1 MHLREWLLPNKPQP
15 PLLHAATN
23 SVNKASSPS
32 KLSTSNRLS
41 NSRSRKHQRSV
52 HHSIHHSIHGKSR
65 PSRSSRGRSSGLSR
79 MLPQQLRSRKHRLS
93 HPRNHLGRRIRQ
105 SSRPRLS
112 SKPRSRTML
121 SHRIFSSMQ
130 RRSNRNPSGH
140 RSLRR
145 SRWLNKNLPKE
156 CRSSQLLHSSGRSSR
171 KHTLVSRALRALL
184 QK

>member
-1 MHLREWLLPNKPQP
+1 MHLREWPLPNKPQP

-79 MLPQQLRSRKHRLS
+79 MLRQQLRSRKHRLS

-121 SHRIFSSMQ
+121 SNMQ
-130 RRSNRNPSGH
+130 YRSNRSPSGH

>member
-1 MHLREWLLPNKPQP
+1 MHLREWPLPNKPQP
-15 PLLHAATN
+15 PLLHAATSN
-23 SVNKASSPS
+23 VNKASSPS
-32 KLSTSNRLS
+32 KLSKPNRLS
-41 NSRSRKHQRSV
+41 NSRSRKHQHSV
-52 HHSIHHSIHGKSR
+52 HRSSHGKSR

-79 MLPQQLRSRKHRLS
+79 MLRQQLRSRKLRLS
-93 HPRNHLGRRIRQ
+93 HPRNHLGRGICQ
-105 SSRPRLS
+105 SSRSRLS

-121 SHRIFSSMQ
+121 SSMQ

-145 SRWLNKNLPKE
+145 SRWLNKNPPNE